1 MRRIYSF
8 TGFGLLMI
16 NRYVTC
22 YKQTPL
28 SFFLFRFTAKVLRKM
43 FFVMSQVWDKGKILS
58 LHEESNLRP
67 LDFQCSTTEPQRL
80 YGEQGLLR
88 SSHDMHPNTA
98 RISNV
103 DSIMFVIRL
112 KEMVCFQFSMETEKD
127 VFLSC
132 HEHGTKGKNSESP
145 RGIEYQTFGFLSD

>member
-28 SFFLFRFTAKVLRKM
+28 SFFLFRFIAQMLRKM
-43 FFVMSQVWDKGKILS
+43 FFVMSRVWDKGKILS

-67 LDFQCSTTEPQRL
+67 LDFRCSTTEPQRL
-80 YGEQGLLR
+80 YGERGLLR

-112 KEMVCFQFSMETEKD
+112 KEMVSFEFSMETEKD
-127 VFLSC
+127 DFCLVTSMEQKEKILSP
-132 HEHGTKGKNSESP
+132 HEELNIRPLDS
-145 RGIEYQTFGFLSD
+145 